1 MKKHLVDWFGMCLL
15 VTVSSA
21 LRVPCQGK
29 PHICSRKWLRQTQR
43 NCCTIAFVPWMFGV
57 NWKAC
62 NSLPLTFGLD
72 RPLSFM
78 IKPLIAIL
86 PQLLMFQGCML
97 MPAWNQC
104 PIIIRNRIPAAM
116 FWGQTEA
123 EAAPLVCQNDSSQPI
138 QTGSFLLD
146 SRSLKFQD
154 KALCAWIELWGT
166 SQVQSLLQWRPD
178 FKKNI
183 RKRCQQEH
191 SFFGNEGSKRWNF
204 QAPKRSIK
212 LCKSFFLLASPVL
225 ISGHLNLPLR
235 LPLARTRSRVRE
247 HCLNW
252 CFSRA
257 AMQRGR
263 AQHTTRASARQK

>member
-1 MKKHLVDWFGMCLL
+1 MKKHLVDWFGMCIL

-178 FKKNI
+178 FKK
-183 RKRCQQEH
+183 
-191 SFFGNEGSKRWNF
+191 
-204 QAPKRSIK
+204 
-212 LCKSFFLLASPVL
+212 
-225 ISGHLNLPLR
+225 
-235 LPLARTRSRVRE
+235 T
-247 HCLNW
+247 
-252 CFSRA
+252 
-257 AMQRGR
+257 
-263 AQHTTRASARQK
+263 SARDVSRNIVFLETKAQNVGISKPRKGASSFANRFFFWPPRSWFRVI